1 MGKGGGEAPPP
12 VMPQQD
18 NSMEMM
24 MGMFQMML
32 PLMQSMVSMAA
43 MTPEIP
49 EAPTP
54 ETPATDEPV
63 DWKAQQE
70 ELAAKMAADQ
80 AAEDARKYGTEDT
93 IHTSPLLDF
102 PEDTRGSLLTGEEEQ
117 TTVLT

>member
-12 VMPQQD
+12 VTPQQD
-18 NSMEMM
+18 NSSELMM
-24 MGMFQMML
+24 AMFQMIPAM
-32 PLMQSMVSMAA
+32 MSSMMAMAA
-43 MTPEIP
+43 APEVP

-63 DWKAQQE
+63 DWKKKQE
-70 ELAAKMAADQ
+70 ELEAKMQADQ

-93 IHTSPLLDF
+93 VHTSPLLDF

>member
-1 MGKGGGEAPPP
+1 
-12 VMPQQD
+12 
-18 NSMEMM
+18 MM
-24 MGMFQMML
+24 MAMFQMMI
-32 PLMQSMVSMAA
+32 PLMSSMMEMSA

-54 ETPATDEPV
+54 ETPATEEPV
-63 DWKAQQE
+63 DWEKKQE
-70 ELAAKMAADQ
+70 ELASKMQADQ

>member
-1 MGKGGGEAPPP
+1 
-12 VMPQQD
+12 
-18 NSMEMM
+18 MELMAQM
-24 MGMFQMML
+24 MGMLMPLMGQMMA
-32 PLMQSMVSMAA
+32 MARP
-43 MTPEIP
+43 PEIP

-63 DWKAQQE
+63 DWKKKQE
-70 ELAAKMAADQ
+70 ELDAKMAADQ